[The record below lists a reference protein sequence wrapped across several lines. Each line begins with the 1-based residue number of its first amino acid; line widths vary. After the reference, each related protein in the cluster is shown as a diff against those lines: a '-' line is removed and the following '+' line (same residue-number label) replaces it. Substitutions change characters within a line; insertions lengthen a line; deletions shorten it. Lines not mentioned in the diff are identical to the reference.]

1 MIRDQP
7 NAADLLHEARRELAD
22 GVLPDINSK
31 ARYKV
36 AMVLRAM
43 ELAERELN
51 SDPAVE
57 NRLVEW
63 LRQLLATDE
72 AEPLL
77 IDMLKRRLREGK
89 FDASEKLYEM
99 LRLAVANRLKVSN
112 PMKVPGDLESR
123 LNGL

>member
-7 NAADLLHEARRELAD
+7 NAADLLLEARRELVD

-63 LRQLLATDE
+63 RRQLLATDE

>member
-7 NAADLLHEARRELAD
+7 NAADLLLEARRELVD